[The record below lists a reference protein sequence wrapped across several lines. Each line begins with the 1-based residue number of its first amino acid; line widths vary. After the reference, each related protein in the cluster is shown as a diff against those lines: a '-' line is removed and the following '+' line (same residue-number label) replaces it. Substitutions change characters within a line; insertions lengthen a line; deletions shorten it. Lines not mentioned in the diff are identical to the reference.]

1 MLKKINLPKEAYGV
15 VSLFLV
21 SINLL
26 VSCKNTADT
35 IPIPVPENET
45 ITAAIKAQYE
55 DDLKNCIADVKAL
68 SKAIIKDSILY
79 YFKAARI
86 DFKRMEPI
94 MSFYNSSNYYGLNK
108 ANLPKV
114 DEGDNAE
121 KVIEASGFQALEE
134 AIAETKIDTV
144 AIHGYANDI
153 YSKLKLEQKYN
164 SILKHTDYKFL
175 WLTRQAL
182 VRVMSMGISGFDS
195 PVLLLSIPE
204 NKEVFASLE
213 KYFHI
218 YKSHFKSEQLFK
230 DWIAALKAAQEALD
244 EAENFNDFDRYS
256 FIKDQLQLM
265 LSLWNQTV
273 TDWQV
278 QFPLK
283 QKLNYGIDSFYDAN
297 TFNPNAFKPSYSPE
311 ISPELAALGK
321 DLFFDASLSKSGTMN
336 CASCHQPEKA
346 FTDGMRFSKDN
357 QGNFV
362 QRNSPTLLYSSIQQ
376 SQFYDGRVE
385 NLENQILDV
394 INNEKEFHANTE
406 MIVEKLKKSETY
418 TKRFQELYKQGIDHK
433 SVRNAIAMYIRTL
446 TPFNS
451 KFDRNISGKEDTF
464 TAEETLGFNLFMGK
478 AKCATCHFAPTFN
491 GTVPPYFAESEL
503 EVLGVPNTKVWE
515 NAMVD
520 EDLGRYYVAKAEL
533 KKHAFKTPT
542 VRNISKTAPYMHN
555 GVYDTLEEVLK
566 FYNLGGGAGIGIELE
581 NQTLPPD
588 PLELS
593 PEEIKAIIAFM
604 NSLEDQLN
612 EQSL

>member
-1 MLKKINLPKEAYGV
+1 MFKNNNFAKEAACK
-15 VSLFLV
+15 VSLFMLC
-21 SINLL
+21 IHLL
-26 VSCKNTADT
+26 FSCKNTEET
-35 IPIPVPENET
+35 VVIPSTESNAITET
-45 ITAAIKAQYE
+45 IKAQYAN
-55 DDLKNCIADVKAL
+55 DLKNCMADIYAL
-68 SKAIIKDSILY
+68 REATSNDSILH
-79 YFKAARI
+79 YFKAARL

-94 MSFYNSSNYYGLNK
+94 LSFYNSANYYGLNK

-134 AIAETKIDTV
+134 AIAEAELDTV
-144 AIHGYANDI
+144 KVHAYANDI
-153 YSKLKLEQKYN
+153 YNKLRLEQKHN
-164 SILKHTDYKFL
+164 SIRKHTHYKFL

-213 KYFHI
+213 NYFRL
-218 YKSHFKSEQLFK
+218 YRSQFSDTKLYQS
-230 DWIAALKAAQEALD
+230 WISALQEAQRIF
-244 EAENFNDFDRYS
+244 EETENFNAFDRYG
-256 FIKDQLQLM
+256 FIKNHLHPM
-265 LSLWNQTV
+265 LTLWNQTV

-278 QFPLK
+278 EFPLQ
-283 QKLNYGIDSFYDAN
+283 QKLNYGIDSFYDAT
-297 TFNPNAFKPSYSPE
+297 TFNINAFKPSHSPKVSDE
-311 ISPELAALGK
+311 IAQLGK
-321 DLFFDASLSKSGTMN
+321 DLFFDASLSNSGTMN

-357 QGNFV
+357 EGNFV
-362 QRNSPTLLYSSIQQ
+362 QRNSPTLLYSGIQKA
-376 SQFYDGRVE
+376 QFYDARVD

-406 MIVEKLKKSETY
+406 QIIEKLTQSEPY
-418 TKRFQELYKQGIDHK
+418 KVRFQKLYKQGINHK
-433 SVRNAIAMYIRTL
+433 SVRNAIASYIRTL

-451 KFDRNISGKEDTF
+451 KFDRNISGKEDSF
-464 TAEETLGFNLFMGK
+464 TKEERLGFNLFMGK
-478 AKCATCHFAPTFN
+478 AKCATCHFAPVFN
-491 GTVPPYFAESEL
+491 GTVPPFFAESEL
-503 EVLGVPNTKVWE
+503 EVLGVPNSKAWK
-515 NAMVD
+515 NATVD
-520 EDLGRYYVAKAEL
+520 DDLGRYNYAQAEL

-542 VRNISKTAPYMHN
+542 IRNISKTAPYMHN

-588 PLELS
+588 ALELT

-604 NSLEDQLN
+604 NSLEDDL
-612 EQSL
+612 EGSL

>member
-1 MLKKINLPKEAYGV
+1 MLKKINLPREAYS

-21 SINLL
+21 CISLL
-26 VSCKNTADT
+26 VSCKNTVET
-35 IPIPVPENET
+35 TSIPANENDV
-45 ITAAIKAQYE
+45 ITAAIKTQYAT
-55 DDLKNCIADVKAL
+55 DLQHCLTNVDGLRKAVTKN
-68 SKAIIKDSILY
+68 SILH
-79 YFKAARI
+79 YFKAARL

-94 MSFYNSSNYYGLNK
+94 LSFYNSANYYGLNK

-121 KVIEASGFQALEE
+121 KIIEASGFQALEE
-134 AIAETKIDTV
+134 AIAETEIDTA

-153 YSKLKLEQKYN
+153 YSKLRLEKKHN

-204 NKEVFASLE
+204 NKEVFVSLE
-213 KYFHI
+213 KYFKI
-218 YKSHFKSEQLFK
+218 YQSHFKDARLYNN
-230 DWIAALKAAQEALD
+230 WIVALQEAQKAF
-244 EAENFNDFDRYS
+244 ETAESFNSFDRYS
-256 FIKDQLQLM
+256 FIKNRLQPM

-273 TDWQV
+273 TDWNV
-278 QFPLK
+278 EFPLK
-283 QKLNYGIDSFYDAN
+283 QKLNYGIESFYDAT
-297 TFNPNAFKPSYSPE
+297 TFNMNAFKPSHSPNISPE
-311 ISPELAALGK
+311 IAALGK
-321 DLFFDASLSKSGTMN
+321 DLFFDVSLSESGTMN

-357 QGNFV
+357 EGNFV
-362 QRNSPTLLYSSIQQ
+362 QRNSPTLLYSGIQRA
-376 SQFYDGRVE
+376 QFYDARVD
-385 NLENQILDV
+385 NLENQVLDV
-394 INNEKEFHANTE
+394 INNEKEFHANTD
-406 MIVEKLKKSETY
+406 MIIERLEQSEVY
-418 TKRFQELYKQGIDHK
+418 KKRFEALYRQGIDHK
-433 SVRNAIAMYIRTL
+433 SVRNAIATYIRTL

-464 TAEETLGFNLFMGK
+464 TEEETLGFNLFMGK
-478 AKCATCHFAPTFN
+478 GKCATCHFAPVFN

-503 EVLGVPNTKVWE
+503 EVLGVPNSKAWE
-515 NAMVD
+515 NATVD
-520 EDLGRYYVAKAEL
+520 DDLGRYYYAEVEL

-542 VRNISKTAPYMHN
+542 VRNISKTGPYMHN

-588 PLELS
+588 PLELT
-593 PEEIKAIIAFM
+593 PAEIKAIVAFM
-604 NSLEDQLN
+604 NSLEDQL
-612 EQSL
+612 EESL

>member
-1 MLKKINLPKEAYGV
+1 MQRKINLPKEAYCF
-15 VSLFLV
+15 VSLFLACI
-21 SINLL
+21 SLL
-26 VSCKNTADT
+26 FSCKNTVEM
-35 IPIPVPENET
+35 IPIPVDGNT
-45 ITAAIKAQYE
+45 AITSAIKVQFGN
-55 DDLKNCIADVKAL
+55 DLQNCINDIKAL
-68 SKAIIKDSILY
+68 REATTKDSILY

-94 MSFYNSSNYYGLNK
+94 LSFYNSANYYGLNK

-134 AIAETKIDTV
+134 AIAETEIDTI

-153 YSKLKLEQKYN
+153 YSKLQLEQKHN
-164 SILKHTDYKFL
+164 SIRKHTDYKFL

-204 NKEVFASLE
+204 NKEVFLSLE
-213 KYFHI
+213 KYFNI
-218 YKSHFKSEQLFK
+218 YESHFKNVQLYK
-230 DWIAALKAAQEALD
+230 SWIAALQAAQQAFD
-244 EAENFNDFDRYS
+244 EAESFNSFDRYS
-256 FIKDQLQLM
+256 FIKNQLQPM

-273 TDWQV
+273 SDWQV
-278 QFPLK
+278 EFPLQ
-283 QKLNYGIDSFYDAN
+283 QKLNYGIDSFYATD

-311 ISPELAALGK
+311 ISPEIAQLGK
-321 DLFFDASLSKSGTMN
+321 ELFFDASLSASGTMN

-346 FTDGMRFSKDN
+346 FTDGLRFSKDN
-357 QGNFV
+357 NGNFV

-376 SQFYDGRVE
+376 SQFYDARVE

-394 INNEKEFHANTE
+394 INNEKEFHANTD
-406 MIVEKLKKSETY
+406 MIVEKLKKSNSF
-418 TKRFQELYKQGIDHK
+418 TKRFQKAYKQGIDHK

-446 TPFNS
+446 TPFDS
-451 KFDRNISGKEDTF
+451 KFDRNISGKEATF
-464 TAEETLGFNLFMGK
+464 TTEETLGFNLFMGK
-478 AKCATCHFAPTFN
+478 GKCATCHFAPVFN
-491 GTVPPYFAESEL
+491 GTVPPYFVESEL
-503 EVLGVPNTKVWE
+503 EVLGVPNTKAWK
-515 NAMVD
+515 NAIVD
-520 EDLGRYYVAKAEL
+520 EDLGRYNVAKAEL

-542 VRNISKTAPYMHN
+542 IRNISKTAPYMHN

-566 FYNLGGGAGIGIELE
+566 FYNLGGGAGIGIELK

-588 PLELS
+588 PLELT

-604 NSLEDQLN
+604 NSLEDKP
-612 EQSL
+612 EESL

>member
-1 MLKKINLPKEAYGV
+1 MNLPKGAYYK
-15 VSLFLV
+15 VSLFLA
-21 SINLL
+21 SISLL
-26 VSCKNTADT
+26 VSCKNTVDT
-35 IPIPVPENET
+35 VPIPVNENKV
-45 ITAAIKAQYE
+45 ITNAFIAQFG
-55 DDLKNCIADVKAL
+55 DDLKNCIDDVNAL
-68 SKAIIKDSILY
+68 RKVATKDSILY

-94 MSFYNSSNYYGLNK
+94 LSFYNSANYYGLNK

-134 AIAETKIDTV
+134 AIAATEIDTV

-153 YSKLKLEQKYN
+153 YRKLKLEQKHN

-195 PVLLLSIPE
+195 PILLLSIPE
-204 NKEVFASLE
+204 NKEVFVSLE
-213 KYFHI
+213 KYFNI
-218 YKSHFKSEQLFK
+218 YKTHFKNEQLYK
-230 DWIAALKAAQEALD
+230 NWIVALQAAQQAFD
-244 EAENFNDFDRYS
+244 KAESFNAFDRYS
-256 FIKDQLQLM
+256 FIKNQLQPM

-278 QFPLK
+278 EFPLK
-283 QKLNYGIDSFYDAN
+283 QKLNYGIDSFYDAT
-297 TFNPNAFKPSYSPE
+297 TFNPNAFKPSYSPK
-311 ISPELAALGK
+311 ISPEIAQLGK
-321 DLFFDASLSKSGTMN
+321 DLFFDASLSNSGTMN

-357 QGNFV
+357 NGNFV

-376 SQFYDGRVE
+376 SQFYDARVE

-394 INNEKEFHANTE
+394 INNENEFHANTDV
-406 MIVEKLKKSETY
+406 IIEKLKKSETY
-418 TKRFQELYKQGIDHK
+418 TKRFQKLYKKGIDHK

-451 KFDRNISGKEDTF
+451 KFDRNISGQENTF
-464 TAEETLGFNLFMGK
+464 TSEETLGFNLFMGK
-478 AKCATCHFAPTFN
+478 GKCATCHFAPVFN

-503 EVLGVPNTKVWE
+503 EVLGVPSTKVWK
-515 NAMVD
+515 NATID
-520 EDLGRYYVAKAEL
+520 EDLGRYNVAKAEL

-542 VRNISKTAPYMHN
+542 VRNVSKTAPYMHN

-566 FYNLGGGAGIGIELE
+566 FYNLGGGAGTGIELE

-604 NSLEDQLN
+604 NSLEDQLEEDN
-612 EQSL
+612 L

>member
-1 MLKKINLPKEAYGV
+1 MRIKINLPKEAYV
-15 VSLFLV
+15 LVSLFVLC
-21 SINLL
+21 INLL
-26 VSCKNTADT
+26 SSCKNTAET
-35 IPIPVPENET
+35 IPVPTDTNE
-45 ITAAIKAQYE
+45 AINLAMKSQYASDIE
-55 DDLKNCIADVKAL
+55 NCIAAVDALRKA
-68 SKAIIKDSILY
+68 ATKDSILH
-79 YFKAARI
+79 YFKAARL

-94 MSFYNSSNYYGLNK
+94 ISFYNSANYYGLNK

-134 AIAETKIDTV
+134 AIAATEIDTV
-144 AIHGYANDI
+144 AIHAYANDI
-153 YSKLKLEQKYN
+153 YNKLKLEQKHN
-164 SILKHTDYKFL
+164 SIRKHTDYKFL

-204 NKEVFASLE
+204 NKEVFVSLE
-213 KYFHI
+213 KYFKLYESQFKDETL
-218 YKSHFKSEQLFK
+218 YKS
-230 DWIAALKAAQEALD
+230 WITALQAAQKAFD
-244 EAENFNDFDRYS
+244 EAESFNEFDRYH
-256 FIKDQLQLM
+256 FIKDQLQPM

-273 TDWQV
+273 NDWQV
-278 QFPLK
+278 EFPLK
-283 QKLNYGIDSFYDAN
+283 QKLNYGITSFYDAN
-297 TFNPNAFKPSYSPE
+297 TFNPNAFKPSHSPKVSDE
-311 ISPELAALGK
+311 IAKLGE
-321 DLFFDASLSKSGTMN
+321 DLFFDASLSDSGTMN
-336 CASCHQPEKA
+336 CASCHQPQKA

-357 QGNFV
+357 EGNFV
-362 QRNSPTLLYSSIQQ
+362 QRNSPTLLYSGIQKA
-376 SQFYDGRVE
+376 QFYDARVD

-394 INNEKEFHANTE
+394 INNEKEFHATTAQ
-406 MIVEKLKKSETY
+406 IIEKLEKSAAY
-418 TKRFQELYKQGIDHK
+418 KKRFEQIYKQGIDHK
-433 SVRNAIAMYIRTL
+433 SVRNAIATYIRTL
-446 TPFNS
+446 MPFNS

-478 AKCATCHFAPTFN
+478 GKCATCHFAPVFN

-503 EVLGVPNTKVWE
+503 EVLGVPNTKAWE
-515 NAMVD
+515 NATVD
-520 EDLGRYYVAKAEL
+520 DDLGRYYYAEVEL

-588 PLELS
+588 PLELT

-604 NSLEDQLN
+604 NSLEDKL
-612 EQSL
+612 EESL